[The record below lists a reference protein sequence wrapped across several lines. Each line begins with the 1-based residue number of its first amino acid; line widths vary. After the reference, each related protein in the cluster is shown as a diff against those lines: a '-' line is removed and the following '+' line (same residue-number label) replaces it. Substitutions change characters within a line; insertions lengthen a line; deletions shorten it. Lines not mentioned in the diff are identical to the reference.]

1 MPAST
6 VSQSRARA
14 NGVPSSASSEV
25 QPVWT
30 RTDRLLARATAWAL
44 FGVGLLYILTTTAGF
59 VIAGGLQ
66 APIVD
71 PAFALMELFILV
83 EAPLIVVLFVSVHRY
98 ADPSR
103 QSFSLAAF
111 GLVVVMTAL
120 TLGVHFVVLTVGR
133 QVDASVMPGFDR
145 FFSFKWPSVV
155 YALDIVAWDF
165 CFGLALL
172 LAAPVFVG
180 TGIQRAIRI
189 GLVLAGILCLAGLLG
204 VITANMQIR
213 NIGVVG
219 YAIVF
224 PAVTPLIARVFSR
237 KNETAT
243 DARPDRADIEASEL
257 TTSNGHRTLAASSVD
272 PSP

>member
-6 VSQSRARA
+6 VSQSRAKA
-14 NGVPSSASSEV
+14 NGVRSSASSEV

-30 RTDRLLARATAWAL
+30 RTDRLLATASAWAL

-59 VIAGGLQ
+59 VMAGGLQ

-71 PAFALMELFILV
+71 PAFALMELLILV
-83 EAPLIVVLFVSVHRY
+83 EAPLIVVLFVYLHRY
-98 ADPSR
+98 SAPGR
-103 QSFSLAAF
+103 RSFSFAAF

-155 YALDIVAWDF
+155 YALDILAWDF

-189 GLVLAGILCLAGLLG
+189 GLVLAGVLCLVGLLG

-213 NIGVVG
+213 NTGVVG
-219 YAIVF
+219 YAIAF
-224 PAVTPLIARVFSR
+224 PRGHPVDRPRVQ
-237 KNETAT
+237 
-243 DARPDRADIEASEL
+243 SEK
-257 TTSNGHRTLAASSVD
+257 RERD
-272 PSP
+272 